1 MRDITTVVAEEK
13 VNITSLALHN
23 RDEGTVT
30 MSFTIETQ
38 GLAQL
43 SRLLKKIE
51 SVKGVMR
58 IVRIGDE
65 ASAGTGDKT

>member
-1 MRDITTVVAEEK
+1 MRDITSVVAEEK
-13 VNITSLALHN
+13 VNITSLASRN
-23 RDEGTVT
+23 RDDHTVT
-30 MSFTIETQ
+30 MHFTMETQ

-51 SVKGVMR
+51 SVRGVMR

-65 ASAGTGDKT
+65 SSARASDKT

>member
-1 MRDITTVVAEEK
+1 M
-13 VNITSLALHN
+13 
-23 RDEGTVT
+23 
-30 MSFTIETQ
+30 ETQ

-65 ASAGTGDKT
+65 ASAQKGDKT

>member
-1 MRDITTVVAEEK
+1 M
-13 VNITSLALHN
+13 HF
-23 RDEGTVT
+23 T
-30 MSFTIETQ
+30 METK

-58 IVRIGDE
+58 IIRIGDE